1 MNTKTVL
8 RPEKNKSNRR
18 SRKTSSLSARLAAR
32 GGFRPMRVDVF
43 GTVTTHY

>member
-18 SRKTSSLSARLAAR
+18 SRKTTGLSARLAAR
-32 GGFRPMRVDVF
+32 GGFRPTRVDVF
-43 GTVTTHY
+43 GTVTAHF